1 MTTSNVNTVYLVR
14 HGENVANLTREFS
27 HRLIDYSLTRKGI
40 EQARQTAEFF
50 RDKDIHAIYASPLK
64 RAKETALIIAEA
76 LELEVTV
83 LEQFREVNV
92 GTLETLPP
100 TRENWEWH
108 NRIVTEWFQG
118 RPEVTF
124 PKGEDYHS
132 LLGRMRKGL
141 EEATAD
147 RNGQNIIIIGH
158 AGIFTITLKDICTNV
173 DYKELLRQRQ
183 RNCAITVIEL
193 LTGDDTVTGQLKQWA
208 SHAHLAEDAPV
219 LVTDNQEARGEGI
232 A

>member
-1 MTTSNVNTVYLVR
+1 MTISTTNTVYLVR

-27 HRLIDYSLTRKGI
+27 HRRIDYSLTEKGI
-40 EQARQTAEFF
+40 EQARQTADFF

-64 RAKETALIIAEA
+64 RAKETAHIIAET

-108 NRIVTEWFQG
+108 NRIVMEWLQG
-118 RPEVTF
+118 RPETPF
-124 PKGEDYHS
+124 PEGEDYHS
-132 LLGRMRKGL
+132 LLGRMRNGL
-141 EEATAD
+141 EEATAG
-147 RNGQNIIIIGH
+147 RAGQNIIVIGH
-158 AGIFTITLKDICTNV
+158 AGIFAITMKDICCNV
-173 DYKELLRQRQ
+173 DYKELLRHRQ
-183 RNCAITVIEL
+183 RNCSITEIEL
-193 LTGDDTVTGQLKQWA
+193 VTSDDTMTGWLKRWA
-208 SHAHLAEDAPV
+208 SYDHLAEDAPI
-219 LVTDNQEARGEGI
+219 LASDNEARSGGI

>member
-1 MTTSNVNTVYLVR
+1 VTRCNTNTVYLVR

-27 HRLIDYSLTRKGI
+27 HRRIDYSLTEKGI
-40 EQARQTAEFF
+40 EQARQTADFF

-64 RAKETALIIAEA
+64 RAKETAHIIAEA

-108 NRIVTEWFQG
+108 NRIVMEWFQG

-124 PKGEDYHS
+124 PEGENYHS
-132 LLGRMRKGL
+132 LLGRMRNGL
-141 EEATAD
+141 EEATAG
-147 RNGQNIIIIGH
+147 RNGQNIIVIGH
-158 AGIFTITLKDICTNV
+158 AGIFAITLKDICSNV
-173 DYKELLRQRQ
+173 DYKELLRHRQ
-183 RNCAITVIEL
+183 RNCSITEIEL
-193 LTGDDTVTGQLKQWA
+193 VTSDDTMAGGLKRWA
-208 SHAHLAEDAPV
+208 SYDHLTEDAPV
-219 LVTDNQEARGEGI
+219 LVSDNEARGGGV

>member
-1 MTTSNVNTVYLVR
+1 MTASNANTVYLVR

-27 HRLIDYSLTRKGI
+27 HRLIDYSLTEKGI
-40 EQARQTAEFF
+40 KQARQTGEFF

-64 RAKETALIIAEA
+64 RAKETAHIIAQA

-83 LEQFREVNV
+83 LEEFREVNV

-108 NRIVTEWFQG
+108 NRIVTEWLQG
-118 RPEVTF
+118 QPEITF
-124 PKGEDYHS
+124 PEGENYHS

-141 EEATAD
+141 EEATAG
-147 RNGQNIIIIGH
+147 RNRQNIIIIGH
-158 AGIFTITLKDICTNV
+158 AGIFTLTLKDICSNV
-173 DYKELLRQRQ
+173 DYKELLQHRQ
-183 RNCAITVIEL
+183 RNCAITEIEL
-193 LTGDDTVTGQLKQWA
+193 LTSRDTMTGQLKQWA
-208 SHAHLAEDAPV
+208 SSAHLTEDAPV
-219 LVTDNQEARGEGI
+219 LVTDNQVTRGEGI

>member
-1 MTTSNVNTVYLVR
+1 MATSNTNTVYLVR

-27 HRLIDYSLTRKGI
+27 HRLIDYSLTEKGI
-40 EQARQTAEFF
+40 GQARQTAQFF
-50 RDKDIHAIYASPLK
+50 RDKNIHVIYASPLK
-64 RAKETALIIAEA
+64 RAKETAQIIAEA

-108 NRIVTEWFQG
+108 NRIVTEWLQG

-124 PKGEDYHS
+124 PEGEDYHS
-132 LLGRMRKGL
+132 LLARMRKGL
-141 EEATAD
+141 EETTTG
-147 RNGQNIIIIGH
+147 RTGQNIIIIGH
-158 AGIFTITLKDICTNV
+158 AGIFTITLKDICSNV
-173 DYKELLRQRQ
+173 DYKELLKHRQ
-183 RNCAITVIEL
+183 RNCAITEIEL
-193 LTGDDTVTGQLKQWA
+193 VTGDGTITGQLKRWA
-208 SHAHLAEDAPV
+208 SHDHLAEDAPI
-219 LVTDNQEARGEGI
+219 LVSDNQEARGGGI